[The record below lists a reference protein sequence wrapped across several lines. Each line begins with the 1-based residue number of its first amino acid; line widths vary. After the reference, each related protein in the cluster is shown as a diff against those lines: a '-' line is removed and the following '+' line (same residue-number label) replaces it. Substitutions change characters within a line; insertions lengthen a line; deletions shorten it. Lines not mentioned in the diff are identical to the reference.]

1 MNREDRNLMTSGDVR
16 KKILLFALP
25 VFLGNLFQQ
34 MYNTADSLIVGR
46 FLGKEALAGVTST
59 GSLVYLIIGM
69 FNGLAMGAGTVIARH
84 IGAGDDSA
92 VEKDVH
98 TSIALGLLCSVIVS
112 VGGYFVAEPVLRLMG
127 APENVLPIS
136 VKYLSIYFAGSFSV
150 IMYNVFVGILQAS
163 GDSKTPLIYLVIS
176 SIVNIILDVVFIAV
190 FGMDVAGAAIAT
202 VISQTLSAVLAGIR
216 LYRSKGI
223 IRMRLSRIRFEGE
236 SLKYILRYGV
246 PTGGQV
252 AVIDLSNVLIQSYIN
267 SFGDVAMAGLGA
279 YSKIEGFVFLP
290 ITAFQIAIATFISQ
304 NIGAKQFKR
313 ARSGIYFGVFTS
325 VAVSEAIGLIVFAF
339 SRFFIGAFNSD
350 PEVIRYG
357 MMRANACAP
366 LIILAAYAHSMSAV
380 MRGIG
385 KPMTPML
392 VMLTCWCAV
401 RVLVLFTIGRIWH
414 VFGLICWIYP
424 ITWMLSAIV
433 YTIYAMYLR
442 KEFPWLKKDFI
453 E

>member
-1 MNREDRNLMTSGDVR
+1 MEREDKNLMTSGDVKR
-16 KKILLFALP
+16 KILLFALP

-84 IGAGDDSA
+84 IGAGDDAA

-112 VGGYFVAEPVLRLMG
+112 IGGYYIAEPVLRLMG
-127 APENVLPIS
+127 SPEKVLPIS
-136 VKYLSIYFAGSFSV
+136 AKYLRIYFAGSFSV

-163 GDSKTPLIYLVIS
+163 GDSKNPLIYLVIS

-190 FGMDVAGAAIAT
+190 FGMDVAGAAVAT

-216 LYRSKGI
+216 LYKSQGV
-223 IRMRLSRIRFEGE
+223 IRMRLSGIRFESN
-236 SLKYILRYGV
+236 SLKNILRYGI

-279 YSKIEGFVFLP
+279 YSKVEGFMFLP
-290 ITAFQIAIATFISQ
+290 ITAFQIATATFISQ

-313 ARSGIYFGVFTS
+313 ARSGIFFGVITM
-325 VAVSEAIGLIVFAF
+325 VAVSEVIGLIAFAF
-339 SRFFIGAFNSD
+339 REFFVGAFNSD
-350 PEVIRYG
+350 PYVIYYG
-357 MMRANACAP
+357 VQRANTCAP
-366 LIILAAYAHSMSAV
+366 LIMLAAYAHAMSAV

-401 RVLVLFTIGRIWH
+401 RVLVLFTLGKIWH
-414 VFGLICWIYP
+414 VIGLICWIYP
-424 ITWMLSAIV
+424 ITWLLSAIV
-433 YTIYAMYLR
+433 YTIYALHLR
-442 KEFPWLKKDFI
+442 EEFPWLSRNYT